1 VSREAGPDADHVA
14 VVHGSP
20 DRAEAL
26 GRMLRM
32 GGIQVTVVSPVAGA
46 GAALAAVGPDLV
58 VGAPASVDD
67 DGPSLDTIV
76 TEARQLLTRELPYL
90 AVIGREDDVPPPAG
104 DDVIREPVNGRELL
118 LRARSILRPRA
129 ERRILQRKLDELHG
143 LSRVSWAFSLAGGA
157 EALFGFLARH
167 SAELLRAEKGLV
179 LLYDSQGREMA
190 AQPPGHGLT
199 AVHIGRL
206 RYPVDDARR
215 RWNFGTNGPLVSSEP
230 REDPRLVPGLAEALG
245 LRSLLAV
252 PLTRGPRVVGVMAV
266 ANRAGTQPFRD
277 DDVALLQAL
286 AAQASVAVENYR
298 LHQELL
304 TANAQ
309 LQEVDR
315 LKNEFV
321 AMVAHDF
328 RSPLMAIRGYAE
340 LVLEDSDIG
349 PESRQEFMRT
359 IIAQTG
365 DLARLAT
372 DTFLITQMEAGH
384 FDHRFEQVE
393 LGPFILDA
401 LTRTQTD
408 HPISLD
414 IPPGIPRLTTDPDRL
429 RQVLSNLVSNA
440 VKYSP
445 GGEAVTIRG
454 REHSEGQILIQI
466 VDHGLGIPADQIGRL
481 FKKFER
487 VRTAAHERI
496 SGTGLGLYICRLIV
510 EAHGGRVWAESE
522 PGKGSVF
529 SVLLPVAGPQ
539 PSPSDDA
546 TGGASA
552 FPEPAPREMLGY
564 RG

>member
-1 VSREAGPDADHVA
+1 MTREPGPEAWHVA
-14 VVHGSP
+14 VVHGSA
-20 DRAEAL
+20 DRAESL

-32 GGIQVTVVSPVAGA
+32 GGIQVTVVSPVPGA
-46 GAALAAVGPDLV
+46 GAALAAVGPDLL
-58 VGAPASVDD
+58 VGSPASIEDP
-67 DGPSLDTIV
+67 PSLETIV
-76 TEARQLLTRELPYL
+76 TDARLLLSRELPYL
-90 AVIGREDDVPPPAG
+90 AVIGREDDIPPPGA
-104 DDVIREPVNGRELL
+104 DDVIREPVDGRELM
-118 LRARSILRPRA
+118 LRTRAILGVRA

-143 LSRVSWAFSLAGGA
+143 LSRVAWSFSLAGGG

-179 LLYDSQGREMA
+179 LLYDPKRHEMV
-190 AQPPGHGLT
+190 AQAPGHGFT
-199 AVHIGRL
+199 PAQIEGL
-206 RYPVDDARR
+206 RYSVDEART
-215 RWNFGTNGPLVSSEP
+215 RWNFAINGPLVSADP
-230 REDPRLVPGLAEALG
+230 AHDPRLVPGLAEGLG
-245 LRSLLAV
+245 LRNLLAV
-252 PLTRGPRVVGVMAV
+252 SLTRGPQVAGVVAV
-266 ANRAGTQPFRD
+266 ADRTAPPPFRD
-277 DDVALLQAL
+277 EDVVLLQAL
-286 AAQASVAVENYR
+286 GAQASVAVENFR

-304 TANAQ
+304 GANAQ

-315 LKNEFV
+315 LKSEFV

-349 PESRQEFMRT
+349 PENRREFMRT
-359 IIAQTG
+359 IISQTG

-384 FDHRFEQVE
+384 FDHRWQEVE

-401 LTRTQTD
+401 VTRMRTD
-408 HPISLD
+408 HPIMLD
-414 IPPGIPRLTTDPDRL
+414 VPQRMPRLTTDPERL
-429 RQVLSNLVSNA
+429 RQLLSNLVSNA

-454 REHSEGQILIQI
+454 REHAAGQILLQVI
-466 VDHGLGIPADQIGRL
+466 DHGLGIPADQIGRL

-496 SGTGLGLYICRLIV
+496 SGTGLGLYICRLIAD
-510 EAHGGRVWAESE
+510 AHGGRIWAESE
-522 PGKGSVF
+522 PEKGSVF

-539 PSPSDDA
+539 PA
-546 TGGASA
+546 TPNESSGGASA
-552 FPEPAPREMLGY
+552 PPETTPRETLGY